1 MEKQK
6 ILNFIQKFK
15 TRNGEVNQYF
25 IEEFFLKGSC
35 YWFAKILSERFSGK
49 ILYDIVNNHFLF
61 YGGYSLDIVN
71 NGIFDIRGDVTEEC
85 LSSVLD
91 GSIVEWNLYNDTTHK
106 KRIWRDC
113 VVFEEEEE
121 DLPLSF

>member
-15 TRNGEVNQYF
+15 TRNG
-25 IEEFFLKGSC
+25 
-35 YWFAKILSERFSGK
+35 GK

-71 NGIFDIRGDVTEEC
+71 NGIFDIRGDVTKEC

-113 VVFEEEEE
+113 VVFEEEE
-121 DLPLSF
+121 LPLTF

>member
-15 TRNGEVNQYF
+15 TRNGEVSQYF
-25 IEEFFLKGSC
+25 IEEFFLKGNC

-49 ILYDIVNNHFLF
+49 ILY
-61 YGGYSLDIVN
+61 DIVN

-106 KRIWRDC
+106 ERIWRDC
-113 VVFEEEEE
+113 VVFEEEEF
-121 DLPLSF
+121 PLTF